1 MYDICQT
8 SADRA
13 CTLLLSRMVRRLVT
27 NSRFDTFSLVLSKK
41 TYIQFFVV
49 KLNDQSYYT
58 QDKTNKFS
66 EKEITL
72 L

>member
-41 TYIQFFVV
+41 NLYSILRR
-49 KLNDQSYYT
+49 KIERS
-58 QDKTNKFS
+58 
-66 EKEITL
+66 IL
-72 L
+72 LYAG